1 MIDIQNELYQKVK
14 LIMDEWQESD
24 IYAISFFVSSNSA
37 YEYNGYTN
45 LSCFAISFNT
55 EADCNGA
62 AQYDE
67 ERWNY
72 AFWRQDEQAIIYHDE
87 PNELTELLFEWYRE
101 NGITALGEEDEEN
114 DYDDDGNYVDKGP
127 VGHYE
132 LLTLVAEVAER
143 LQREGYVAEKIGK
156 PLPIIVHGLEYAW
169 YDIEATKKAN
179 PNGEADVFLKAA
191 EKLGLV

>member
-1 MIDIQNELYQKVK
+1 MTDLKTELYQKVK
-14 LIMDEWQESD
+14 AIMDGWQESD
-24 IYAISFFVSSNSA
+24 VYAISFFVYSNGA
-37 YEYNGYTN
+37 YEYKGYSN
-45 LSCFAISFNT
+45 VSYFAISCNT

-62 AQYDE
+62 KKYDE

-87 PNELTELLFEWYRE
+87 PNRLTDLLFEWYQE
-101 NGITALGEEDEEN
+101 NGITAIGEEDEDN
-114 DYDDDGNYVDKGP
+114 DYDDDSYYIGKGP

-143 LQREGYVAEKIGK
+143 LQREGYVAEQFGK

-191 EKLGLV
+191 EKLGFI